1 MSRSRSHACVVVAA
15 VLAGIV
21 ACAGVDALL
30 RERQQVG
37 LLLSLLLRAEE
48 VAVADLVLGLQ
59 LEVDRVHDAAAVATR
74 SACCCSRGG

>member
-37 LLLSLLLRAEE
+37 LLLSLLRAEE

-59 LEVDRVHDAAAVATR
+59 LEVDRDHDAAAVATR
-74 SACCCSRGG
+74 SACCCSCGG

>member
-37 LLLSLLLRAEE
+37 LLLSLLRAEE

-59 LEVDRVHDAAAVATR
+59 LEVDRDHDAAAIATR